1 MDIVESANL
10 KYYGISPIEIE
21 IIYSI
26 LSSLFYVNED
36 TIESSGETSVLEIYF
51 PVPYGQSFFDTL
63 GRQKWPKLKGM
74 LKEMKHRR
82 GSKGLKVTL
91 SFTGNTHNT
100 TEVTFSLTNL
110 ENYAFEM
117 AIEKL
122 EYMVDIILS
131 QIKNSQN
138 LEKVFYTY
146 DQTSS
151 KWIASKTKF

>member
-1 MDIVESANL
+1 MDIVGTANL
-10 KYYGISPIEIE
+10 KYYGISPLEIE
-21 IIYSI
+21 IIFSV

-36 TIESSGETSVLEIYF
+36 TIESPEETSVLEIYF
-51 PVPYGQSFFDTL
+51 PVAYGQDFFDTL
-63 GRQKWPKLKGM
+63 GRQKWLKLKGM
-74 LKEMKHRR
+74 LNEMKHRR

-91 SFTGNTHNT
+91 SFTGKTYDT

-131 QIKNSQN
+131 QIKNFQN
-138 LEKVFYTY
+138 LEKVIYTY

-151 KWIASKTKF
+151 KWIA

>member
-1 MDIVESANL
+1 MDIAGTANL
-10 KYYGISPIEIE
+10 KYYGISPFEIE
-21 IIYSI
+21 IIFSI
-26 LSSLFYVNED
+26 VSSLFYVNED
-36 TIESSGETSVLEIYF
+36 TIESPEETNVLEIYF
-51 PVPYGQSFFDTL
+51 PVAYGQEFFDTL
-63 GRQKWPKLKGM
+63 GRQKWLKLKGI
-74 LKEMKHRR
+74 LNEMKRRR

-91 SFTGNTHNT
+91 TFTGNTHDT

-131 QIKNSQN
+131 QIKNFQN
-138 LEKVFYTY
+138 LEKVIYTY

-151 KWIASKTKF
+151 KWIA